1 MPDKENTLTPEQ
13 IAEERKAA
21 QERAIKEVTLNANNA
36 PDSLTQSAII
46 RQNLSDDQKDPLK
59 VENAIHN
66 AYADGIQKTT
76 DLVNTL
82 TQKKKDAQLQD
93 ATAQRKARSMQMVAG
108 ISDGLANL
116 ANLIGV
122 GGIGNVGGMG
132 NNIDLGG
139 GALTPLQQRIEAARL
154 ERKADIKSI
163 DDRLDQAN
171 TQLLNMKLARGG
183 ALATAVQK
191 DIEAK
196 RAAEAAAAKRAEN
209 LNLKLLDIQ
218 AKGALQEDQQ
228 EHDATMKA
236 NENATRVSIA
246 NAKLAAE
253 QKKIQQR
260 QADAA
265 ADDEK
270 NTKHL
275 FLNYEDGSQKH
286 YTMTKQMYEGI
297 RDNIKTYMEKD
308 VPMTTVT
315 TGRGRRQVTETQIDT
330 STPLGKAYQDY
341 LTALGKYKK
350 DSTEIEQALDQVI
363 SLSPSM
369 RAEIEK
375 YGSLNTGSNK
385 DDDDDEF
392 ADARVN

>member
-46 RQNLSDDQKDPLK
+46 RQNLSDDQKDSLK

-228 EHDATMKA
+228 EHDAEMKKNQ
-236 NENATRVSIA
+236 NETTIRS
-246 NAKLAAE
+246 AKIKAG
-253 QKKIQQR
+253 QSGDKDKK
-260 QADAA
+260 
-265 ADDEK
+265 EVYLL
-270 NTKHL
+270 TT
-275 FLNYEDGSQKH
+275 EDGGQIK
-286 YTMTKQMYEGI
+286 YELTPEVDEAI
-297 RDNIKTYMEKD
+297 RRNFKEYVEKD
-308 VPMTTVT
+308 VQ
-315 TGRGRRQVTETQIDT
+315 RIDD
-330 STPLGKAYQDY
+330 SFPNRNGEMEISRVPDENTPLGKAYAHY
-341 LTALGKYKK
+341 LDVSEGKDINSQEVKNAM
-350 DSTEIEQALDQVI
+350 EQVI
-363 SLSPSM
+363 SLSPTL
-369 RAEIEK
+369 RANIERHGK
-375 YGSLNTGSNK
+375 KAGKWSAF
-385 DDDDDEF
+385 EQ
-392 ADARVN
+392 

>member
-1 MPDKENTLTPEQ
+1 MPEKEQKELTPEQ
-13 IAEERKAA
+13 IAEQRKIAD
-21 QERAIKEVTLNANNA
+21 ERAIKEVTLNANNA

-46 RQNLSDDQKDPLK
+46 RQNLSDDQKDSLK

-228 EHDATMKA
+228 AHDAEMKK
-236 NENATRVSIA
+236 NR
-246 NAKLAAE
+246 
-253 QKKIQQR
+253 
-260 QADAA
+260 
-265 ADDEK
+265 DETTIRSARIRAGQSGDK
-270 NTKHL
+270 DNKEVYLLTT
-275 FLNYEDGSQKH
+275 EDGGQI
-286 YTMTKQMYEGI
+286 QYELTPEMDEAI
-297 RDNIKTYMEKD
+297 RRNFNEYVEKD
-308 VPMTTVT
+308 VQWVEKSFPDR
-315 TGRGRRQVTETQIDT
+315 TGRMVPSRVPDEN
-330 STPLGKAYQDY
+330 TPLGKAYAHY
-341 LTALGKYKK
+341 LDVSE
-350 DSTEIEQALDQVI
+350 DSKADPQEVKNAMEQVI
-363 SLSPSM
+363 SLSPTL
-369 RAEIEK
+369 RANIERHGK
-375 YGSLNTGSNK
+375 KAGK
-385 DDDDDEF
+385 W
-392 ADARVN
+392 DAFEY

>member
-46 RQNLSDDQKDPLK
+46 RQNLSDDQKDSLK

-66 AYADGIQKTT
+66 AYADDIQKTT

-139 GALTPLQQRIEAARL
+139 GALTPLQQKIEAARL

-171 TQLLNMKLARGG
+171 AQLLNMKLARGG

-196 RAAEAAAAKRAEN
+196 RAAKAAAAKSAEN

-218 AKGALQEDQQ
+218 AKAAAQEDQQ
-228 EHDATMKA
+228 AHDAEME
-236 NENATRVSIA
+236 ENQNNTTIRS
-246 NAKLAAE
+246 AKIRAGQSGDKD
-253 QKKIQQR
+253 QK
-260 QADAA
+260 
-265 ADDEK
+265 EVYLL
-270 NTKHL
+270 TT
-275 FLNYEDGSQKH
+275 EDGGQI
-286 YTMTKQMYEGI
+286 QYELTPEVDEAI
-297 RDNIKTYMEKD
+297 RRNFKEYVEKD
-308 VPMTTVT
+308 VQWIDDSFPDRTGKMVT
-315 TGRGRRQVTETQIDT
+315 SRIPDEN
-330 STPLGKAYQDY
+330 TPLGKAYAHY
-341 LTALGKYKK
+341 LDVSEDNNANSQEVKNAM
-350 DSTEIEQALDQVI
+350 EQVI
-363 SLSPSM
+363 SLSPTL
-369 RAEIEK
+369 RANIERHGK
-375 YGSLNTGSNK
+375 KAGKWSAF
-385 DDDDDEF
+385 EQ
-392 ADARVN
+392 

>member
-1 MPDKENTLTPEQ
+1 MPEKENKTLTPEQ
-13 IAEERKAA
+13 IADQRKNA

-46 RQNLSDDQKDPLK
+46 RQNLSDDQKDSLK

-183 ALATAVQK
+183 ALASAVQK

-228 EHDATMKA
+228 EHDAEMKKKQ
-236 NENATRVSIA
+236 NETTIRSAQIKAGQSGDKDKN
-246 NAKLAAE
+246 
-253 QKKIQQR
+253 KK
-260 QADAA
+260 
-265 ADDEK
+265 EVYLL
-270 NTKHL
+270 TT
-275 FLNYEDGSQKH
+275 EDGGQIK
-286 YTMTKQMYEGI
+286 YELTPEVDEAI
-297 RDNIKTYMEKD
+297 RRNFKEYVEKD
-308 VPMTTVT
+308 V
-315 TGRGRRQVTETQIDT
+315 QWIDD
-330 STPLGKAYQDY
+330 SFPNRNGEMEISRVPDENTPLGKAYAHY
-341 LTALGKYKK
+341 LDVSEGKNINSQEVKNAM
-350 DSTEIEQALDQVI
+350 EQVI
-363 SLSPSM
+363 SLSPTL
-369 RAEIEK
+369 RANIERHGK
-375 YGSLNTGSNK
+375 KAGKWSTF
-385 DDDDDEF
+385 EQ
-392 ADARVN
+392 